1 MIGRS
6 FRASRFFLP
15 PVKLDI
21 ANRHYFG
28 IFSTKTFTIMKK
40 PFLTIAVAG
49 GLLACNDQQP
59 ATKAPEARQVA
70 QYSIEQFYKSSNVG
84 GGAISTD
91 DKELLV
97 SSNESGIYNAY
108 VIDIASG
115 EKKALTS
122 STKES
127 VFGNDFLPGSTS
139 FIYSADKGGN
149 ENDHLFLQRPDG
161 SVKDLTPG
169 AKEKASFFGWSRD
182 NKSMYYMSNKRDPR
196 FFDLYKMDTSSWKPT
211 LVYKN
216 DNGYDVGALS
226 DNERYLA
233 LVQTITTSSNHLYL
247 ADQQTKQTKL
257 LNSDSVPSNNSP
269 LQFSMDNNTLYYLT
283 DDGSEYQ
290 YVVKYDIATGKKE
303 KLYSTNWDVMY
314 MYLSYNEKYRV
325 IGVNEDGKN
334 KIYIFDHK
342 TGAPIDFPKID
353 DGDIQGV
360 SISRSENKMRL
371 TVGNSKSPNNIYVYD
386 FGTKELKKLTN
397 TLTPEIKE
405 ADLVSAEIVRY
416 KSFDGL
422 EIPAI
427 YYKPQQASADNKVP
441 ALVWVHGGP
450 GGQSR
455 AGYFSLIQYLVNH
468 GYAILAVNN
477 RGSSG
482 YGKTFFK
489 MDNRNH
495 GEKDLQDCVWGKKY
509 LASLPYIDSTKI
521 GIIGGSYGG
530 YMTLAALCFQPDE
543 FKAGVDLFG
552 VANWLRTL
560 KEVPPYWESFKKAL
574 YEEIGDPN
582 TADTVRL
589 KQFSPLLHAG
599 NIKKP
604 LMVLQGANDPRVL
617 KIESDEIVQAVKKN
631 NVPVEYVVFPD
642 EGHGFLKKENEIKGY
657 GQILSFLDQHLKGDT
672 TKHKLN

>member
-1 MIGRS
+1 MKRIPLLIAIACS
-6 FRASRFFLP
+6 IVACQEQP
-15 PVKLDI
+15 TVKE
-21 ANRHYFG
+21 
-28 IFSTKTFTIMKK
+28 
-40 PFLTIAVAG
+40 
-49 GLLACNDQQP
+49 
-59 ATKAPEARQVA
+59 PEAKQVA
-70 QYSIEQFYKSSNVG
+70 QYTIEQFYKSTNVG
-84 GGAISTD
+84 GGSISSD
-91 DKELLV
+91 DKKLLV
-97 SSNESGIYNAY
+97 NSNESGIYNAY
-108 VIDIASG
+108 EIDIASG
-115 EKKALTS
+115 QKKALTTS
-122 STKES
+122 AKES
-127 VFGNDFLPGSTS
+127 VFGNDYVPGSVA
-139 FIYSADKGGN
+139 FIYSSDKGGN
-149 ENDHLFLQRPDG
+149 ENDHLFLQKPG
-161 SVKDLTPG
+161 GEAKDLTPG
-169 AKEKASFFGWSRD
+169 NKEKASFFGWSRN
-182 NKSMYYMSNKRDPR
+182 NKDLYYSSNKRDPR
-196 FFDLYKMDTSSWKPT
+196 FFDLYKMDTTSWKPSMI
-211 LVYKN
+211 YKN
-216 DNGYDVGALS
+216 DKGFDVGALS

-233 LVQTITTSSNHLYL
+233 LIETITTSATNIYL
-247 ADQQTKQTKL
+247 ADQQTKQLKKL
-257 LNSDSVPSNNSP
+257 NADSTESSNSP
-269 LQFSMDNNTLYYLT
+269 LQFSADNNILYYTT

-290 YVVKYDIATGKKE
+290 YVMKYDITTGARE
-303 KLYSTNWDVMY
+303 KLYSTTWDVMY

-342 TGAPIDFPKID
+342 TGKAIDFPKID
-353 DGDIQGV
+353 DGDVQGV
-360 SISRSENKMRL
+360 SVSRSENKMRL

-386 FGTKELKKLTN
+386 FGSKELKKLTN

-405 ADLVSAEIVRY
+405 DDLVSAEVVRY

-427 YYKPQQASADNKVP
+427 YYRPHQASKDNKVP

-482 YGKTFFK
+482 YGKSFFK

-509 LASLPYIDSTKI
+509 LSSLSYVDSSKI

-530 YMTLAALCFQPDE
+530 YMTLAALCFQPNE
-543 FKAGVDLFG
+543 FKTGVDLFG

-589 KQFSPLLHAG
+589 KKFSPLLNADK
-599 NIKKP
+599 ITKP
-604 LMVLQGANDPRVL
+604 LIVLQGANDPRVL
-617 KIESDEIVQAVKKN
+617 KIESDEVVAAVKKN

-657 GQILSFLDQHLKGDT
+657 GQILQFLDKHLKGEG
-672 TKHKLN
+672 KKLE

>member
-1 MIGRS
+1 MKKL
-6 FRASRFFLP
+6 FLP
-15 PVKLDI
+15 I
-21 ANRHYFG
+21 AFAG
-28 IFSTKTFTIMKK
+28 
-40 PFLTIAVAG
+40 FLA
-49 GLLACNDQQP
+49 ACQEQ
-59 ATKAPEARQVA
+59 AAKEPEARQVA
-70 QYSIEQFYKSSNVG
+70 QYTIEQFYKSSNTG
-84 GGAISTD
+84 GGAISSD
-91 DKELLV
+91 DQKLLV

-108 VIDIASG
+108 EIDIASG
-115 EKKALTS
+115 QKKALTTS
-122 STKES
+122 AKES
-127 VFGNDFLPGSTS
+127 IFGNDYIPGTTA
-139 FIYSADKGGN
+139 FIYSSDKGGN
-149 ENDHLFLQRPDG
+149 ENDHLFLKRGAD
-161 SVKDLTPG
+161 SARDLTPG
-169 AKEKASFFGWSRD
+169 EKEKATFFGWSRD
-182 NKSMYYMSNKRDPR
+182 NKSLYYSSNKRDPR
-196 FFDLYKMDTSSWKPT
+196 YFDLYKMDTASWKPAM
-211 LVYKN
+211 VYKN
-216 DNGYDVGALS
+216 DKGFDVGAMS
-226 DNERYLA
+226 DNERYLS
-233 LVQTITTSSNHLYL
+233 LVETITTSATNIYV
-247 ADQQTKQTKL
+247 ADQQTKTLKKL
-257 LNSDSVPSNNSP
+257 NPDSIPTSNFP
-269 LQFSMDNNTLYYLT
+269 LQFSADNNTLYYAT
-283 DDGSEYQ
+283 DEGSEYQ
-290 YVVKYDIATGKKE
+290 YVMKYDIATGQHE

-334 KIYIFDHK
+334 KLYIFDHK
-342 TGAPIDFPKID
+342 TGKEIDFPKLE
-353 DGDIQGV
+353 DGDVQGV

-371 TVGNSKSPNNIYVYD
+371 TVGNSKSPSNIYVYD
-386 FGTKELKKLTN
+386 FGTKELKRLTN
-397 TLTPEIKE
+397 TLNPEIKE
-405 ADLVSAEIVRY
+405 ADLVSAEVVRY

-427 YYKPQQASADNKVP
+427 YYKPQQADKNNKVP

-489 MDNRNH
+489 LDNRNH

-509 LASLPYIDSTKI
+509 LASLPYVDSSKI

-530 YMTLAALCFQPDE
+530 YMTLAALCFEPNE

-589 KQFSPLLHAG
+589 KKFSPLLNADKI
-599 NIKKP
+599 NKP

-617 KIESDEIVQAVKKN
+617 KIESDEVVAAVKKN
-631 NVPVEYVVFPD
+631 NVPVDYVVFPD
-642 EGHGFLKKENEIKGY
+642 EGHGFVKKENEIKGY
-657 GQILSFLDQHLKGDT
+657 GEILKFLDKHLKGVPE
-672 TKHKLN
+672 KKLE